1 MAQHPIITGCL
12 LGTAAALCIFCSIGL
27 AVVRDSYQRIHFS
40 APVTSIAIV
49 LITSAVWIED
59 SQWQARIK
67 SALIAIMLFFMNSVL
82 SHATARAIRLRKLE
96 HWEVES
102 DEQVP
107 LLNERGDPIAIVGLD
122 PEKP

>member
-1 MAQHPIITGCL
+1 
-12 LGTAAALCIFCSIGL
+12 
-27 AVVRDSYQRIHFS
+27 
-40 APVTSIAIV
+40 
-49 LITSAVWIED
+49 
-59 SQWQARIK
+59 
-67 SALIAIMLFFMNSVL
+67 LIAIMLFFMNSVL